1 MLTSKADRRGFT
13 LVELLVVIAIIGV
26 LVALLLPAIQAAREA
41 ARRMSCSNNLKQ
53 IGLGMHLYHDINNVL
68 PPGIAPNATGNLGSQ
83 DGVFLWSAII
93 LPHVEQRGL
102 YDQLG
107 VDSNVLPN
115 TLPIALLQTVTPLY
129 RCPSAVSPDINE
141 GRSTGFGD
149 IATSD
154 YVVTHSSFDPGN
166 NPFGRNNS
174 GGLVDYGG
182 GGGNGIDDFD
192 GCFGISPNNNNEQV
206 QVSFGNIEDGT
217 SNTIMVGER
226 AWNLNPPLTN
236 WKVPRSGLALVAERA
251 NNRFAHDSASAAM
264 AFSDGWLFNMASNAS
279 VTRDNAYR
287 GFSSDH
293 PGGGQFCMV
302 DGSVQFISD
311 TIAQDPTT
319 RADDA
324 GSAVFQRLL
333 HRFDFLP
340 VEQF

>member
-1 MLTSKADRRGFT
+1 MFTSKSRRQAFT

-83 DGVFLWSAII
+83 EGVFLWSAII

-107 VDSNVLPN
+107 VDNNVLPSS
-115 TLPIALLQTVTPLY
+115 LPISLLQTVTPLY

-141 GRSTGFGD
+141 ERSTGFGD
-149 IATSD
+149 VATSD
-154 YVVTHSSFDPGN
+154 YVVTHSSFDPNGD
-166 NPFGRNNS
+166 PSGRNNS
-174 GGLVDYGG
+174 GGLVDYGS
-182 GGGNGIDDFD
+182 GGGNSIDDFD
-192 GCFGISPNNNNEQV
+192 GCFGISPNDDNERV

-226 AWNLNPPLTN
+226 AWNLKPPMTN
-236 WKVPRSGLALVAERA
+236 WKTPYSALALVAERA
-251 NNRFAHDSASAAM
+251 NNRFTHDGASAAM
-264 AFSDGWLFNMASNAS
+264 AFSDSWLFNMASNAS
-279 VTRDNAYR
+279 VTEDSAFR

-319 RADDA
+319 RADDPT
-324 GSAVFQRLL
+324 SAIFQRLL
-333 HRFDFLP
+333 HRFDYLP
-340 VEQF
+340 VEDF